1 MDAVQHILMAN
12 AGGAS
17 SASRISITHIVT
29 YADTDQLGITV
40 DFFETRVPT

>member
-12 AGGAS
+12 GGAS